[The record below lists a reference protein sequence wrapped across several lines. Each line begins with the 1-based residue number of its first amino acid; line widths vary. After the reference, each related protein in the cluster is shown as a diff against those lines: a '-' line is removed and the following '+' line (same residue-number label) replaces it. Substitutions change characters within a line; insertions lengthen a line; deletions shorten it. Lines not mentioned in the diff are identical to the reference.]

1 MCRLLWPSW
10 QWRCRTVSLSQGSLL
25 LLFYN
30 HTFFLPISLPPPLTP
45 TPGPAVPHGFP
56 NPCSPFLKLYYF
68 EILHKWNHKVCTPG
82 DYFYFSLGI
91 ILWSFIQVV
100 ACINCSFPLLS
111 STLCVYHSFFNSL
124 PVEEVLAY
132 FQLLVVMNKAF
143 TNIHVQVFVWT
154 CVFISWD
161 RCLRVQLLDLM
172 IIACLVLFKKT

>member
-1 MCRLLWPSW
+1 MMLAPIQSKYRTFPS
-10 QWRCRTVSLSQGSLL
+10 LQGSLL

-30 HTFFLPISLPPPLTP
+30 HTSFLPISLPPPLTP

-82 DYFYFSLGI
+82 DYFFFSLGI

-100 ACINCSFPLLS
+100 ACINYSFPLLS

-132 FQLLVVMNKAF
+132 FQLLVVWIKLLQIFMYRF
-143 TNIHVQVFVWT
+143 LRGHVFSFSGIDAWE
-154 CVFISWD
+154 CNCWILW
-161 RCLRVQLLDLM
+161 
-172 IIACLVLFKKT
+172 